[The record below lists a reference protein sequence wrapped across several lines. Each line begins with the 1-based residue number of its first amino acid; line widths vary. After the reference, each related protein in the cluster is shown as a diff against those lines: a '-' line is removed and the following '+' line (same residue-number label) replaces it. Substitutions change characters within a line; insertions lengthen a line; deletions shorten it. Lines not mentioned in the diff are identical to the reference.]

1 MTQRVLVLK
10 GGWKMNAKEIEQAA
24 SQDQDMPD
32 GLNGAE
38 QMLFLNMR
46 SLHRIKKLGIYNQ
59 KSFDRERNKILERF
73 GLDDFNCRMWEQ
85 NIKRYKIIEAAQTAV
100 ATDKTLMR
108 NDKVADLI
116 YALNGIN
123 RIRK

>member
-1 MTQRVLVLK
+1 MK
-10 GGWKMNAKEIEQAA
+10 AEEIEQAA
-24 SQDQDMPD
+24 SQEQEMPD

-46 SLHRIKKLGIYNQ
+46 ALHRIEKLGVMKQQNI
-59 KSFDRERNKILERF
+59 DRERNKILERF
-73 GLDDFNCRMWEQ
+73 GLDAFNCRMWEKSV
-85 NIKRYKIIEAAQTAV
+85 KRYKIIEAAQRAV

-116 YALNGIN
+116 YALNEIE
-123 RIRK
+123 RRKYND

>member
-1 MTQRVLVLK
+1 
-10 GGWKMNAKEIEQAA
+10 MNAKEIEQAA
-24 SQDQDMPD
+24 SQEQELPD

-59 KSFDRERNKILERF
+59 QSFDRERNKILERF

-116 YALNGIN
+116 YALNEIE
-123 RIRK
+123 RRKYND